1 MSTTWGR
8 GFCTDYATD
17 TDVLAS
23 LTVDTVRHS
32 GALVVTALVDD
43 RGQRFYDSRL
53 FYGFDE
59 DEARREFCQSVF
71 DRGYRLVCPYY
82 ANDYGSSV
90 TD

>member
-1 MSTTWGR
+1 MTTTWGR
-8 GFCTDYATD
+8 GFCTDYALD

-23 LTVDTVRHS
+23 LTVEIVAHS
-32 GALVVTALVDD
+32 GALVVTGLIDD
-43 RGQRFYDSRL
+43 QGERFYDSRL

-71 DRGYRLVCPYY
+71 DRGYRI
-82 ANDYGSSV
+82 V